1 MRRLAHSKVRDL
13 GQLHT
18 SLRRCAD
25 FLQRRRIACA
35 TLLLWLPAIGL
46 SQAPLER
53 EPGGWARV
61 YTATLAAAP
70 KLRILGHGPVTVE
83 GSASRNVAYTV
94 RISVAARTEAEARR
108 ILDAAPVRVSTQG
121 DWVVLAAPGGPVM
134 VQVKVKAPHLAA
146 LDIATTDGAVDVT
159 GVDGTAVVDTRAGAI
174 TADRMRGTCKLASG
188 GGDLH
193 VGTVDGSL
201 ECTTAAGRIQV
212 KLVRSNAVLNT
223 YGGDIEVDEVDGA
236 LRADT
241 AGGGIHVHKA
251 GGTVA
256 ATSGGGP
263 IVVDQ
268 AKGAVTA
275 RDLAGPV
282 AVSAAAGVHCESG
295 SGGIR
300 LARIAGPMRVS
311 TSLGSILADLAG
323 ARLVD
328 SFLATASGDIT
339 VLIPSNVGVNIRAVN
354 SMADTL
360 RRIVSDYPALPPR
373 RMGSRIVAE
382 GALNGG
388 GPLLE
393 ISDTGGTIFIKRQ

>member
-1 MRRLAHSKVRDL
+1 
-13 GQLHT
+13 
-18 SLRRCAD
+18 
-25 FLQRRRIACA
+25 
-35 TLLLWLPAIGL
+35 
-46 SQAPLER
+46 
-53 EPGGWARV
+53 
-61 YTATLAAAP
+61 
-70 KLRILGHGPVTVE
+70 
-83 GSASRNVAYTV
+83 
-94 RISVAARTEAEARR
+94 
-108 ILDAAPVRVSTQG
+108 
-121 DWVVLAAPGGPVM
+121 
-134 VQVKVKAPHLAA
+134 
-146 LDIATTDGAVDVT
+146 
-159 GVDGTAVVDTRAGAI
+159 
-174 TADRMRGTCKLASG
+174 
-188 GGDLH
+188 
-193 VGTVDGSL
+193 
-201 ECTTAAGRIQV
+201 
-212 KLVRSNAVLNT
+212 
-223 YGGDIEVDEVDGA
+223 
-236 LRADT
+236 
-241 AGGGIHVHKA
+241 
-251 GGTVA
+251 VA